1 MRKFLKPAALL
12 LLAIAAAFVFG
23 PREPLDLQPRFD
35 AAELPDDLDA
45 YLAAREAVVGG
56 ITAGAEK
63 HILWAGGRGQMTDW
77 AVVYLHGF
85 SATPEEIRPVP
96 DRVAAALGANLYF
109 TRLAGHGVGPDRF
122 AGPTVNDWMV
132 DVAEALAIGKRIGR
146 RVLVISTST
155 GGSLAAEAALQPD
168 LAEEMDGIV
177 FISPN
182 FGIASA
188 AATILTWPWVRE
200 WGPIVAGAERCFD
213 AQNDLHERYWTTCYP
228 TVALMP
234 MAALAKH
241 AAAADYSGVTLPALF
256 LISPDDKVVS
266 PAATRRVAAGWGGPV
281 TMHELNVGIGDD
293 PYSHVIAG
301 DILSPSMTAPVATA
315 ISVWAGGL

>member
-1 MRKFLKPAALL
+1 
-12 LLAIAAAFVFG
+12 
-23 PREPLDLQPRFD
+23 
-35 AAELPDDLDA
+35 
-45 YLAAREAVVGG
+45 
-56 ITAGAEK
+56 
-63 HILWAGGRGQMTDW
+63 
-77 AVVYLHGF
+77 
-85 SATPEEIRPVP
+85 
-96 DRVAAALGANLYF
+96 
-109 TRLAGHGVGPDRF
+109 
-122 AGPTVNDWMV
+122 MV

-168 LAEEMDGIV
+168 LSAEMDGIV

-188 AATILTWPWVRE
+188 AATILTWPWVRD
-200 WGPIVAGAERCFD
+200 WGPVVAGAERCFD
-213 AQNDLHERYWTTCYP
+213 VQSDLHARYWTTCYP

-241 AAAADYSGVTLPALF
+241 AAAGDYSAVTLPALF
-256 LISPDDKVVS
+256 LLSPGDKVVS
-266 PAATRRVAAGWGGPV
+266 PAATRRVAAGWGGAV
-281 TMHELNVGIGDD
+281 TIEEVTVGKGDD

-315 ISVWAGGL
+315 ISDWAGGL